1 MHVKR
6 SRLIEARKKHG
17 MTQGELAKAVGISR
31 AYLTNIELGKYTPS
45 LRTAHKIASV
55 LGGTVEEF
63 FCRCNVRETNR
74 KKLA

>member
-6 SRLIEARKKHG
+6 SRLIEARKKRG
-17 MTQGELAKAVGISR
+17 MTQKELAKAVGISR

-45 LRTAHKIASV
+45 LRTAHKIAAV

-63 FCRCNVRETNR
+63 FCRGHVRKTNR
-74 KKLA
+74 KKPA